1 MRGSL
6 AIPKI
11 CPQNGFPS
19 KRILPDLHR
28 RSAFDKLGGLDEF
41 TGLQVQTRK
50 RICGGFGFMKFAGAP
65 VKCPASATAR
75 ETWR

>member
-41 TGLQVQTRK
+41 TGQQVFK
-50 RICGGFGFMKFAGAP
+50 DESVFAA
-65 VKCPASATAR
+65 VLAS
-75 ETWR
+75 